1 MNILNYKKNNI
12 IYNTNNYIKKDSRF
26 LGPDIGPKRI
36 GFYAGPRDLA
46 PDPGSK
52 RNESWYKTQEHWILT
67 ADPMKLGLNTGATTN
82 GYYMRAPK
90 RIIIKIIMFI
100 AQIIIFFIL
109 IIWIIIKIIIFFI

>member
-12 IYNTNNYIKKDSRF
+12 IYNTNNYIKKDPRF

-36 GFYAGPRDLA
+36 EFYARPRDLA
-46 PDPGSK
+46 PNPGLK
-52 RNESWYKTQEHWILT
+52 RNESWCRTQERWILT
-67 ADPMKLGLNTGATTN
+67 VNPMELSLNAGATTN

-90 RIIIKIIMFI
+90 RIIIKIIIFI

-109 IIWIIIKIIIFFI
+109 IIWIVIKIIIFCI